1 MHFQSVQQ
9 IHANNQ
15 IKYVLPVCEG
25 EGEDS
30 EDPAVE
36 EGDDGEDE
44 GPPDAAVAEA
54 VVGRVGPAD
63 AAHVVVVPPRRERQD
78 PDGQADPWKR
88 ERAELGMRQ
97 RDIYM
102 YTSSG
107 LPRYLMIALL

>member
-1 MHFQSVQQ
+1 MQGKKKTHFAEQGVAYENHPAPH
-9 IHANNQ
+9 IT
-15 IKYVLPVCEG
+15 YPLPVCEG

-36 EGDDGEDE
+36 ERDDGEDE

-78 PDGQADPWKR
+78 PDGQADP
-88 ERAELGMRQ
+88 
-97 RDIYM
+97 
-102 YTSSG
+102 
-107 LPRYLMIALL
+107 